1 MLNFS
6 KGSRQGTVTLFALL
20 FAMGLV
26 VGGVGSFYLNSH
38 SSTTLNNEVAA
49 LKTQVATLSAS
60 QNQTINS
67 QLVTIIQNGT
77 NLPDLYSNVTNS
89 VVLVHGTATDG
100 EVEGS
105 GFVYNYSGQMVI
117 VTNFHVIYGVTGL
130 SVTFSDGNGY
140 SAKVLGKDAYADLAV
155 LSVNAPASEF
165 MPLSIV
171 SSSTLRIGDE
181 AIACSFVTG
190 KYYAIRGT
198 GAYIVGAITNAPISE
213 RVLVRAIQ
221 ARFPEEKNVA
231 ADVRALVAELLREG
245 VLERYF
251 SDDLDHEPLI
261 EGAYGFQPIDV
272 RTELA
277 DILVLD
283 PIHDVAPAGWPERR

>member
-1 MLNFS
+1 V
-6 KGSRQGTVTLFALL
+6 RDVTSPDPEPKLRLPPA
-20 FAMGLV
+20 
-26 VGGVGSFYLNSH
+26 GVH
-38 SSTTLNNEVAA
+38 AA
-49 LKTQVATLSAS
+49 
-60 QNQTINS
+60 
-67 QLVTIIQNGT
+67 
-77 NLPDLYSNVTNS
+77 
-89 VVLVHGTATDG
+89 
-100 EVEGS
+100 
-105 GFVYNYSGQMVI
+105 
-117 VTNFHVIYGVTGL
+117 
-130 SVTFSDGNGY
+130 
-140 SAKVLGKDAYADLAV
+140 
-155 LSVNAPASEF
+155 
-165 MPLSIV
+165 
-171 SSSTLRIGDE
+171 RIGDE